1 MIKAQSKRVKPNG
14 ATPNMIIL
22 VGSYFLFFTMSV
34 SLGKGRGQHAAVKWA
49 RIIRGCLKI

>member
-34 SLGKGRGQHAAVKWA
+34 SLGKGRGQHAAVKMVVVA
-49 RIIRGCLKI
+49 RRCLKV